1 MRRFNRHSAFSRTSF
16 KRFRRRRMRKRKHQP
31 FPLGHERNIRCTSHW
46 TVLFRFFRNGSS
58 GATSTISSQSRK
70 AGRWALG
77 HCRHKR
83 KNKMKHSHKEVR
95 ETFNKPQSFGC
106 RLEDR
111 GKNVVI
117 FPHDQTVQ
125 SYISQNEGAFH
136 EPHNRLR
143 HVRER
148 HNTDVT
154 QMIF

>member
-1 MRRFNRHSAFSRTSF
+1 
-16 KRFRRRRMRKRKHQP
+16 MRKRKNQP
-31 FPLGHERNIRCTSHW
+31 SPLGHERNIRCNNCWSI
-46 TVLFRFFRNGSS
+46 LFRFFRNGSS
-58 GATSTISSQSRK
+58 GATSTVSGQSRK

-83 KNKMKHSHKEVR
+83 ENKMRYRHKEVR
-95 ETFNKPQSFGC
+95 EPFNKAQSFGC

-111 GKNVVI
+111 RKNVVI
-117 FPHDQTVQ
+117 FPCDQTVQ
-125 SYISQNEGAFH
+125 SYISQNELASH

-143 HVRER
+143 NVHER